1 MSKTEPAN
9 QSFQFTIK
17 WSVIL
22 FTLFILIGFLFRII
36 HPTELS
42 LDSSE
47 YIQKVFT
54 KERIEAWNDS
64 TQMKEPAGMFE
75 TGSILFIVD
84 IVNDWALVRPLRVSF
99 LDSVW
104 VKSPDLSIYEE
115 ETYRAWAREYE
126 RNIVSD
132 M

>member
-1 MSKTEPAN
+1 MSETEPAN

-47 YIQKVFT
+47 YIQKAFT
-54 KERIEAWNDS
+54 KERIEVWNDS

-75 TGSILFIVD
+75 PGSILFIVD
-84 IVNDWALVRPLRVSF
+84 IDNDWALVRPLRVSF

-104 VKSPDLSIYEE
+104 VKAPDLSIYEE
-115 ETYRAWAREYE
+115 ETYRSWAREYE